1 MIFFLKDV
9 HKDTRYHQTDQ
20 GITVSESLWLQFLQK
35 LWYCFGEATND
46 NLILSIEFI
55 MQVITWLVNL
65 SHQIQLRERASY
77 SY

>member
-1 MIFFLKDV
+1 MIFFLKDFL
-9 HKDTRYHQTDQ
+9 KDTRYHQTDQ

-55 MQVITWLVNL
+55 M
-65 SHQIQLRERASY
+65 
-77 SY
+77 